1 MTKDTNWTHG
11 LKPRVFS
18 SIGAIHAGLRDYLE
32 KDLEK
37 DFEKGLEQGVVFRL
51 AIEPIKE
58 SGFMSPKIGELVFL
72 QQLAGRFN
80 IPVPEFVVEPVNQSD
95 VKKKLLAWG
104 CGIIKPDVLAGKRG
118 KAGTVHKVSDY
129 REAMRLLKKVAAT
142 EVGDQQPR
150 TSYMVQSVPADME
163 LFTAITYNSKFL
175 SPSFTVSLKGG
186 ADIESVAEADKVT
199 IPVDV
204 FRGLNAYQAS
214 ETLSKLGL
222 QGKLNSSLAVCFV
235 NQWDMFVSTGMQ
247 SCEINPWRITKAGQI
262 FACDFKATF
271 DENNFKFR
279 DMGFK
284 LPEYPTKEEA
294 FDEEMRAWSASS
306 HQGQAH
312 VSSLGGK
319 KILPILFGGG
329 ASTIIIE
336 TLSQLGG
343 DPMFLSDFGG
353 NPPYERMKKTAE
365 ICFRHKLADASLL
378 LILGGK
384 ANNTQIDVTFAA
396 MADALE
402 EWVAQNG
409 RINIPVVIG
418 RGGPGLVQGFAVMK
432 KTLENLNMPY
442 VFFGPDTPITLV
454 AAYAAKLA
462 GHSDKKV

>member
-1 MTKDTNWTHG
+1 
-11 LKPRVFS
+11 
-18 SIGAIHAGLRDYLE
+18 
-32 KDLEK
+32 
-37 DFEKGLEQGVVFRL
+37 
-51 AIEPIKE
+51 
-58 SGFMSPKIGELVFL
+58 MSAKIGELIFL
-72 QQLAGRFN
+72 QQLAGRFK
-80 IPVPEFVVEPVNQSD
+80 IPVPDFVVEPVNQSD
-95 VKKKLLAWG
+95 IKKKLQVWG
-104 CGIIKPDVLAGKRG
+104 SGIVKPDVLAGKRG

-129 REAMRLLKKVAAT
+129 REAMQLLKKVAAA
-142 EVGDQQPR
+142 EVVGLQPR
-150 TSYMVQSVPADME
+150 TSYMVQSVPAEME
-163 LFTAITYNSKFL
+163 LFTAITYNSKFI

-186 ADIESVAEADKVT
+186 IDVESIPDSDKIT

-214 ETLSKLGL
+214 EALSKLGL
-222 QGKLNSSLAVCFV
+222 HGSLNSMLARCFV
-235 NQWDMFVSTGMQ
+235 NQWDMFISTGMQ
-247 SCEINPWRITKAGQI
+247 SCEINPWRVTKDEKI

-279 DMGFK
+279 DLGFEF
-284 LPEYPTKEEA
+284 PEYPSTEEA
-294 FDEEMRAWSASS
+294 FDEEMRLWSTAS

-336 TLSQLGG
+336 TLAQCGG
-343 DPMFLSDFGG
+343 DPIFLSDFGG
-353 NPPYERMKKTAE
+353 NPPYDRMKKTAE
-365 ICFRHKLADASLL
+365 ICFRHKLANASLL

-396 MADALE
+396 IADALE

-409 RINIPVVIG
+409 PIHIPVVIG
-418 RGGPGLVQGFAVMK
+418 RGGPGLVQGLAVMK
-432 KTLENLNMPY
+432 KTLENLNLPF

-462 GHSDKKV
+462 NYSENEGKEDQK